1 MRVLDHKTAAD
12 LLRSQGVGPNADV
25 EKVLNGFDFSRPV
38 YEHDFWPG
46 DVLYQLI
53 RLPSATLPLPATG
66 NWFGLAG
73 ITTRGVAIND
83 GLSGRQA
90 VKFEVVA
97 PFRALEGSA
106 KTLPVNLGT
115 AIGGPGGA
123 TQIFLPRTLLG
134 HLQSKGAVDRW

>member
-73 ITTRGVAIND
+73 ITNRAARG
-83 GLSGRQA
+83 
-90 VKFEVVA
+90 
-97 PFRALEGSA
+97 
-106 KTLPVNLGT
+106 
-115 AIGGPGGA
+115 
-123 TQIFLPRTLLG
+123 
-134 HLQSKGAVDRW
+134 

>member
-1 MRVLDHKTAAD
+1 MRILNRNTAGD
-12 LLRSQGVGPNADV
+12 LLRSQGIATKVDV
-25 EKVLNGFDFSRPV
+25 EKVLNGFDFSKPV
-38 YEHDFWPG
+38 YEHEFWPG

-53 RLPSATLPLPATG
+53 RLPSATLPVPATG

-73 ITTRGVAIND
+73 ITTGGVAIND

-97 PFRALEGSA
+97 SFRALEGSA
-106 KTLPVNLGT
+106 KALPVDLGS
-115 AIGGPGGA
+115 AIGGTGGA

-134 HLQSKGAVDRW
+134 HLQSVGPVARW